1 MRLDKKYYD
10 GWIFPANLYHSY
22 STDIKWNDGKF
33 SLKYISKF
41 SGSAKLVTSASQAM
55 SLQRS
60 LTKKFTKLL
69 NRRGIVRIGDHRYF
83 LDCLLAIEPGSI
95 YWYESVPIGDK
106 KVCRLRQN
114 VSTFDLPSCVNTP
127 NIVGSV
133 IACDQYIQYSVQV
146 SVRRLCIIPKT
157 YVERSK
163 R

>member
-1 MRLDKKYYD
+1 MRLDKKYFGD
-10 GWIFPANLYHSY
+10 GWIFPVNLYHPY
-22 STDIKWNDGKF
+22 LTDIKWNDGKF

-41 SGSAKLVTSASQAM
+41 SGHAKLVTSAAQALL
-55 SLQRS
+55 LQRS

-69 NRRGIVRIGDHRYF
+69 NRKGIGTIGDHRYF

-106 KVCRLRQN
+106 KVCRLGPDPG
-114 VSTFDLPSCVNTP
+114 DLLYLSIP
-127 NIVGSV
+127 NIVGGAV
-133 IACDQYIQYSVQV
+133 ANGRFVQYSVRV